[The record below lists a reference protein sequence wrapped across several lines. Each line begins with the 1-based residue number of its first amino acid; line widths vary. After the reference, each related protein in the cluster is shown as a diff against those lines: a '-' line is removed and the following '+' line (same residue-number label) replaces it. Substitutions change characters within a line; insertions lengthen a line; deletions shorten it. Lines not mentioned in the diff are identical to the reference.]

1 MIWQLLVCSVSIAT
15 NTIIAETNH
24 FTMNT
29 ISVTYRLKWR
39 LKTDHKYQWS
49 ECGKLFNVS
58 RGTMKKKVV
67 NGSSIG
73 YWIGTKFYTLAH
85 LRQQLELIPKEKHL
99 I

>member
-1 MIWQLLVCSVSIAT
+1 MAA
-15 NTIIAETNH
+15 NTTLYEPNH

-58 RGTMKKKVV
+58 RGRLKRKVL
-67 NGSSIG
+67 NGGSIG
-73 YWIGTKFYTLAH
+73 YWIGTKFYTLAQ

>member
-1 MIWQLLVCSVSIAT
+1 
-15 NTIIAETNH
+15 
-24 FTMNT
+24 MNT
-29 ISVTYRLKWR
+29 ISINYRLKWR

-73 YWIGTKFYTLAH
+73 YWIGTKFYTLAQ
-85 LRQQLELIPKEKHL
+85 LRQQMELIPKEKHL